1 MNDVTKIAAAGALLI
16 PFSTLFGVAITVM
29 AILVA
34 YVIFKSIWKRT
45 GDAAMDKAG
54 DYFRGLSAKREA
66 KKQAKADTK
75 AQAGAEAT
83 KPA

>member
-16 PFSTLFGVAITVM
+16 PFSSLLGIFICVV

-34 YVIFKSIWKRT
+34 YTIFKSIWKRT
-45 GDAAMDKAG
+45 GDAAMDGAG
-54 DYFRGLSAKREA
+54 NYFRGLGARREA
-66 KKQAKADTK
+66 AKQAKTIHEAK
-75 AQAGAEAT
+75 ATEAA